1 MYCRTVY
8 NIIPFGIQKFVWN
21 SDISLLSVCLVIDN
35 MCVPAYAV
43 YWVESSV
50 KNITSGADILEGD
63 RKKKPFVLGT
73 TLDIISCHL
82 VA

>member
-1 MYCRTVY
+1 MLSKETLNGDFTLSCYLMYCRTVY

-35 MCVPAYAV
+35 MCVPTYAV

-63 RKKKPFVLGT
+63 RK
-73 TLDIISCHL
+73 
-82 VA
+82 